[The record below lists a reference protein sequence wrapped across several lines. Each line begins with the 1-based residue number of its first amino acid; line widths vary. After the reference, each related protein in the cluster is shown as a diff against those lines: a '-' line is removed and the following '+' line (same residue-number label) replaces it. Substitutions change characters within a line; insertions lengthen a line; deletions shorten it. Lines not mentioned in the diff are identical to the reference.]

1 MKLQNI
7 KEFLEFKPGYKKEGA
22 KRLKRHLEAKGFK
35 PSLENCRV
43 ALREVRRGSSNSTY
57 NGFSKKTKDTEDLLS
72 KVRDLA
78 KNLGYNLEAETK
90 PLINTNL
97 DDLIVKTPSISKQ
110 VGMHIVLGC
119 WHVPFHNKTLHKGV
133 RKLIED
139 YKSEIKGFHLI
150 GDFLDLN
157 ALSSHDRGKFTSIP
171 GLTLS
176 QEYKAGNI
184 ALDQLTENLESNC
197 WKTYLYGNHE
207 DRYNR
212 WMRDMNNA
220 KTPLISPKESLK
232 LNERGFQT
240 KTSWSQDYFKLGKY
254 LDIFHG
260 IYFSIHSAKA
270 HMDKLRGSCM
280 YAHTHRIQQY
290 IEGNT
295 GSFNIGAGAD
305 FSSPAFGYASRAM
318 KSQWQNGFAVVMIDE
333 DGSYHTTQVICQN
346 GRFYFGGKKY

>member
-1 MKLQNI
+1 MLILEI
-7 KEFLEFKPGYKKEGA
+7 KNFLKIRKGYQKEGA
-22 KRLKRHLEAKGFK
+22 KRLKRHLENKGFK
-35 PSLENCRV
+35 PSLESCKI
-43 ALREVRRGSSNSTY
+43 ALRETRKEASNINT
-57 NGFSKKTKDTEDLLS
+57 GFSKKTKDTEDLLN

-90 PLINTNL
+90 APIINNDKLIL
-97 DDLIVKTPSISKQ
+97 DAPSLSKQ

-119 WHVPFHNKTLHKGV
+119 WHVPFHNKTLHRGV
-133 RKLIED
+133 RKLISD
-139 YKSEIKGFHLI
+139 YKDSIKGFHLI

-157 ALSSHDRGKFTSIP
+157 ALSSHDKGKFTAIP

-176 QEYKAGNI
+176 QEYRAGNT
-184 ALDQLTENLESNC
+184 ALDQLTENLDPNC

-212 WMRDMNNA
+212 WMRDMDNA

-232 LNERGFQT
+232 LSERGFQT
-240 KTSWSQDYFKLGKY
+240 KTSWAQDYFTLGKY

-318 KSQWQNGFAVVMIDE
+318 KSQWQNGFAIVMIDE

>member
-1 MKLQNI
+1 MKIQDI
-7 KEFLEFKPGYKKEGA
+7 KEFLEFRTGYQKEGA
-22 KRLKRHLEAKGFK
+22 KRLKRHLEVKGNK
-35 PSLENCRV
+35 PTLDDCRI
-43 ALREVRRGSSNSTY
+43 ALREVRKGTHSISRGL
-57 NGFSKKTKDTEDLLS
+57 SKKSNDNTVLNE
-72 KVRDLA
+72 VRAIA
-78 KNLGYNLEAETK
+78 KKLGYNLES
-90 PLINTNL
+90 NL
-97 DDLIVKTPSISKQ
+97 KHSIKQDVDEITLSTPSIPKQ
-110 VGMHIVLGC
+110 VGMHVVLGC

-133 RKLIED
+133 RNLIQD
-139 YKSEIKGFHLI
+139 YKKDIKGFHLI

-157 ALSSHDRGKFTSIP
+157 PLSSHDKGKFTAIP
-171 GLTLS
+171 GLTLN

-184 ALDQLTENLESNC
+184 ALDQLTENLEDDC

-212 WMRDMNNA
+212 WMRDMDNA
-220 KTPLISPKESLK
+220 KTPLSSPKESLK
-232 LNERGFQT
+232 LSERGFQT
-240 KTSWSQDYFKLGKY
+240 KTNWSQDYFTLGKY

-318 KSQWQNGFAVVMIDE
+318 KSQWQNGFAIVMIDE

>member
-1 MKLQNI
+1 MKIQDI
-7 KEFLEFKPGYKKEGA
+7 KEFLEFRTGYQKEGA
-22 KRLKRHLEAKGFK
+22 KRLKRHLEAKGER
-35 PSLENCRV
+35 PTLDDCRI
-43 ALREVRRGSSNSTY
+43 ALREVRKGTPTINRGSS
-57 NGFSKKTKDTEDLLS
+57 KDTNKLISD
-72 KVRDLA
+72 VRALA
-78 KNLGYNLEAETK
+78 KNLGYNLEAASTASVEQVDK
-90 PLINTNL
+90 IALN
-97 DDLIVKTPSISKQ
+97 TPSIPKQ

-119 WHVPFHNKTLHKGV
+119 WHVPFHNKTLHRGV

-139 YKSEIKGFHLI
+139 YKKEIKGFHLI

-157 ALSSHDRGKFTSIP
+157 PLSSHDKGKFTAIP
-171 GLTLS
+171 GLTLN

-184 ALDQLTENLESNC
+184 ALDQLTENLEDDC

-212 WMRDMNNA
+212 WMRDMDNA
-220 KTPLISPKESLK
+220 KTPLSSPEESLK
-232 LNERGFQT
+232 LSKRGFQT
-240 KTSWSQDYFKLGKY
+240 KTSWSQDYFTLGKY

-305 FSSPAFGYASRAM
+305 FNSPAFGYASRAM
-318 KSQWQNGFAVVMIDE
+318 KSQWQNGFAIVMIDE